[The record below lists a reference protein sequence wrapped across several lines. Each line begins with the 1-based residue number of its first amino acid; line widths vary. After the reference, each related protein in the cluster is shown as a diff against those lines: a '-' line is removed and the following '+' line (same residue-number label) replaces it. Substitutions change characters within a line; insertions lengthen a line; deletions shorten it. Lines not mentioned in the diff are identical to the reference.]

1 MTEMEEPLMQ
11 EIMTFIYW
19 LVEAE
24 ELPISKA
31 LRQILVDKQKKLQLL
46 QVSSN
51 YNYQPLF

>member
-1 MTEMEEPLMQ
+1 MEAPLVQ

-31 LRQILVDKQKKLQLL
+31 LRQILVDKQKKLHML
-46 QVSSN
+46 QVSIIKRYDSS
-51 YNYQPLF
+51 